1 MEFSTEFGGFQK
13 IHRFPSEF
21 KRFWA
26 NPPNLG
32 IICTSINAL
41 EDIINEESENEVQ
54 DTFHNALNIGEV
66 GEDMY
71 LLTKSLRFP
80 SKHL

>member
-1 MEFSTEFGGFQK
+1 M
-13 IHRFPSEF
+13 
-21 KRFWA
+21 
-26 NPPNLG
+26 
-32 IICTSINAL
+32 SINAL